1 MLLAPLASYGQT
13 NTNIEQNM
21 RTVIIPSLD
30 IRQANAIEVLTFL
43 VDAASAIKP
52 PNSSIGLINTNKPS
66 TKEHSTYTYQ
76 LDDGTP
82 LELPP
87 ITLTHRRITMYDA
100 ASLICNEVG
109 LTFRAENGTINFY
122 TLDGK
127 RIIREKHVEQAGA
140 GYPPQGVGSPDP

>member
-1 MLLAPLASYGQT
+1 MLLIPLATHGQAT
-13 NTNIEQNM
+13 TNIEQRM
-21 RTVIIPSLD
+21 RTIIIPSLD

-52 PNSSIGLINTNKPS
+52 ANSSIGLINTNKPS

-87 ITLTHRRITMYDA
+87 ITLTHTRITMYDA
-100 ASLICNEVG
+100 ATLICKEVG
-109 LTFRAENGTINFY
+109 LTFRAENGSINFF

-127 RIIREKHVEQAGA
+127 RIIRKKHVEQAVPA
-140 GYPPQGVGSPDP
+140 YPPQGVGSAEP